1 MTGPETWAADL
12 AGGAL
17 IVLTSRSVARTL
29 LLPGSRVG
37 LLLKWTD
44 EATDRV
50 FRLIDRFVDGHERR
64 SRFRSVHA
72 PVILAIQLGT
82 WLALYGL
89 AFALLLWPV
98 LHHFSAAV
106 RESGSS
112 LLTMGFA
119 ATRGGPATA
128 LDLAAG
134 ATGLIVIALQIA
146 YLPTLYTAFN
156 RREAEV
162 TLLAVRAGTPAWG
175 PELLARAQLMGALPE
190 LPALYAAWERWA
202 AELSESHSSY
212 PVLMRFRSSQPLT
225 SWIIAFLATLDA
237 AALQAAISGEVAL
250 QARLF
255 LRMGFGC
262 LQQLAATVGIPYDP
276 DPRPD
281 AGIRLTREEFDVGIA
296 RMQAYGYPMARPVDE
311 VWTHFQGWRV
321 NYESIVYALAFSLD
335 AAPALWSG
343 PRRYPTDPVPPKR
356 LLDRTPEDPDGTRKV
371 PWGGPLTD
379 QRARTGRGAE
389 TAPEDGAPP
398 PD

>member
-37 LLLKWTD
+37 LLLKFTD
-44 EATDRV
+44 DATDRV
-50 FRLIDRFVDGHERR
+50 FRLIARFVDGHERR

-72 PVILAIQLGT
+72 PLILAIQLWT
-82 WLALYGL
+82 WLALFGL

-98 LHHFSAAV
+98 LHHFSAAL

-262 LQQLAATVGIPYDP
+262 LQQLATTVGIPYDP

-296 RMQAYGYPMARPVDE
+296 RMQAYGYPMTRPVDE

-321 NYESIVYALAFSLD
+321 NYESIVYALAFAID

-343 PRRYPTDPVPPKR
+343 PRRYPTDPVPPGR

-371 PWGGPLTD
+371 PWGGPLED
-379 QRARTGRGAE
+379 QRTRTGRGAE
-389 TAPEDGAPP
+389 AAHEGGAPP